1 MAIGHDR
8 RLELRIEEL
17 VLDVPGAP
25 GAAETVGR
33 ELLEQAFQLLA
44 SRLERSPLARQGDLP
59 EVLRIERLQVDS
71 LPLERLVGV
80 RGAEDLADALY
91 AQLVRRSA

>member
-1 MAIGHDR
+1 MAIAHAR
-8 RLELRIEEL
+8 RLELHIEEL
-17 VLDVPGAP
+17 VLEVPGAP
-25 GAAETVGR
+25 GAAEAVGR
-33 ELLEQAFQLLA
+33 ELLQEAFRILA
-44 SRLERSPLARQGDLP
+44 DRLERSPLTRPGDLP

-71 LPLERLVGV
+71 LPLERLIGV